1 MKRTITSAALLLALA
16 TPAHAADRSFGFA
29 QDRPW
34 VSDVFFYWYTWDYD
48 RELGGWMGGVHNTPL
63 YGYYDSRTFKD
74 NYHSLWL
81 AEEWG
86 MTHHFMDYWAPN
98 WIGENGEMR
107 ERTVLRAAEQLRK
120 QGYPIWMGYYQDG
133 ENFAMRE
140 FSRNVSEKRDVY
152 QWLRDFA
159 PSPAWTRMNGKP
171 FQLVY
176 SRNGS
181 PQTTIDHEGFRRWL
195 QQRYGSLSKLNADW
209 GTSFASFDDIT
220 MDFSATGYQRAF
232 SIFYQEEIWRREWEK
247 LEGLVKQE
255 LNLPGVLA
263 SFDVGYAPYHGF
275 GYAPYARTFGGP
287 HSYAGIFD
295 VPFAQDAERFIQT
308 AVAKRYN
315 TVFFD
320 HLKNNYHDW
329 NIRHPGTA
337 YLPEPFTY
345 HRCWVGNLMRYAAGV
360 LHLSWNEWW
369 EGSNLEPSREFGKT
383 HCEQNLFYST
393 LMQTCFDSIKNWSKG
408 AQVGVIL
415 NDWIFLSGA
424 GRAEDLYAPI
434 QALRQLNVPFDLI
447 PEDFVTDA
455 ELSKFRVVI
464 APAGAVGFGYNAQ
477 GERIS
482 DVLFRWVQSDSKR
495 KFITSIHDDAT
506 RRLALQ
512 PVTSD
517 QSPVTRPGA
526 DLNVFIDV
534 GVEGD
539 DEFLLDGFSGRE
551 DWGKLPEGAF
561 GADTNLTVRWTPAVG
576 KVTTLFVPLSPN
588 REHILRVSGRAIWE
602 NKVTVELEGKA
613 VGAFE
618 VKPGLTE
625 YEVRLSADAIGD
637 RTSGEL
643 RLVYAVANVPRE
655 KDPQRFPGEARVC
668 NLGIDWIQ
676 VSTSNIPARTHTQKF
691 TRPKSEI
698 VLDDAVFGALRNK
711 RLPASNLRRQSFA
724 DAGRVL
730 SRYADRLPRDLL
742 MLRGGAR
749 GGGEVLYVNGLFS
762 DDARWWDAVLTGWA
776 KMPPLRLVNGSM
788 GQWVNSNVMSARL
801 QAGDTD
807 ILLVENRDLTKAQ
820 KLMLQLPKRDVP
832 VSEVVAL
839 SRDGQWYQPVK
850 NPQPV
855 TRNPQFNDVVRYYTV
870 YQVAFSP
877 VRCITPSMVL
887 HPEETKTFAFTLE
900 NLTDKPQSGEV
911 QVQAVIPSIQSQA
924 VKFSLPPR
932 AKQKVNVSVT
942 ATALADW
949 GRKTV
954 VVRLTAG
961 KRTAYLWRELKV
973 ERNPEL
979 VVETS
984 MLNAQNP
991 VLVLRNKENGYIGN
1005 DTARKVRVVA
1015 NNATVSV
1022 GDVRSG
1028 ASATVKLPV
1037 PPPYFLNEQ
1046 KLLVKWTDGRGER
1059 ETTLTVPVAHLPRQP
1074 RRAANATNIVAV
1086 FNPSQRWLDHQ
1097 PLSVKVGAGVSARP
1111 RRAGTE
1117 APPLLCTPEGNPVPC
1132 QVDGNTLWFSAL
1144 VPPKGSQILHLSS
1157 GASPK
1162 TDLTVTKKGG
1172 VVTVENSR
1180 YLITFDESRGGTVT
1194 RFVSKATGRDYGA
1207 ESFGVT
1213 YGQFSVFDPRKPAV
1227 DTAQFINE
1235 KRVRQS
1241 DGRGK
1246 VEVLANG
1253 PVMAVVKVTFEDA
1266 RVKAQQ
1272 VYRLFAHTDTFEIIT
1287 TVIPKSLKGV
1297 QELVALD
1304 ARFQPHRLAKIYP
1317 NFVGIRGEETNQ
1329 VHYGWRR
1336 GNWVPD
1342 YITLMNPQG
1351 FDESISIVPFP
1362 SRDGDGA
1369 TRRVNH
1375 VRQGFYPEQ
1384 RGKPGALKY
1393 AEVEIV
1399 TLFSDEQRRPQGAML
1414 RSPRNTQY
1422 AIRLRCFVKLHAGHQ
1437 VVAKALLEDLTR
1449 PPLVLVQQGN
1459 GAPRSALRPPQL
1471 PGDWW
1476 DPYWQARLKV
1486 EATPSVSGTSVV
1498 RLRLKD
1504 AVQGVIEPSSLRV
1517 VRVRGRAVV
1526 PANYDRHAGELF
1538 WFTDKAEM
1546 FHVYFDFAGSALKP
1560 PPSGA
1565 AVVLPTAISEDFEDL
1580 QQHAWELSGSSLA
1593 PHQGR
1598 SGNALRLK
1606 VEAEGQP
1613 SLATC
1618 QGIASVPNATYNVRF
1633 WAKVVQGPAA
1643 VRLNFYAGASYDF
1656 NQIVVNLNDDGA
1668 WHEYHAAV
1676 PTGAFPPEVKPN
1688 FRIWALNATQEILVD
1703 DLRLELSP
1711 SSKPA
1716 EASVQVGTLEVAG
1729 GKLTA
1734 NPYGKQERTRC
1745 PPEMNSKRMSC
1756 FGAL

>member
-1 MKRTITSAALLLALA
+1 MKQAITSAALLLALT
-16 TPAHAADRSFGFA
+16 TPAPAADR
-29 QDRPW
+29 PW
-34 VSDVFFYWYTWDYD
+34 ISDVFFYWYTWDYD

-63 YGYYDSRTFKD
+63 DGYYDSRTFKD
-74 NYHSLWL
+74 NYRSLWL

-86 MTHHFMDYWAPN
+86 MTHHFLDYWAPT

-107 ERTVLRAAEQLRK
+107 ERTVLRAAEQLQK
-120 QGYPIWMGYYQDG
+120 QGYPIWLGYYQDG

-181 PQTTIDHEGFRRWL
+181 PLTTIDHDGFRSWL
-195 QQRYGSLSKLNADW
+195 QQRYGSISKLNADW
-209 GTSFASFDDIT
+209 GATFNSFNDVT
-220 MDFSATGYQRAF
+220 MDFSATGHQRAF

-255 LNLPGVLA
+255 LNQPGVLA
-263 SFDVGYAPYHGF
+263 SFDVAYAPYHGF

-287 HSYAGIFD
+287 HSYGGIFE
-295 VPFAQDAERFIQT
+295 VPFAQDVERFIQT

-345 HRCWVGNLMRYAAGV
+345 HRFWVGNLMRYAEGV

-369 EGSNLEPSREFGKT
+369 EGSNLEPSYEFGKT

-415 NDWIFLSGA
+415 NDWIFLSGG

-464 APAGAVGFGYNAQ
+464 APAGSVGFGYNAQ
-477 GERIS
+477 NERIS
-482 DVLFRWVQSDSKR
+482 DVLFRWLQNKGWQGR
-495 KFITSIHDDAT
+495 PPLLITSIHDDAT
-506 RRLALQ
+506 RRLALKPPSKPANQ
-512 PVTSD
+512 QTSK
-517 QSPVTRPGA
+517 PGS

-539 DEFLLDGFSGRE
+539 DEFLQDGFSGRE

-561 GADTNLTVRWTPAVG
+561 GAGSNLTVRWTPAVG
-576 KVTTLFVPLSPN
+576 KVTTLFVPLSPR
-588 REHILRVSGRAIWE
+588 REHVLRVSGRAIWE
-602 NKVTVELEGKA
+602 NKVTVELEGKP

-625 YEVRLSADAIGD
+625 YEVRLPADAIGD
-637 RTSGEL
+637 RTGGEL
-643 RLVYAVANVPRE
+643 RLVYAVANVPKE
-655 KDPQRFPGEARVC
+655 KGPQRFPGEARVC

-676 VSTSNIPARTHTQKF
+676 LSTSNIPARSRTQKF
-691 TRPKSEI
+691 TRRKSEI
-698 VLDDAVFGALRNK
+698 VLNDVVFGALRNK

-730 SRYADRLPRDLL
+730 SRYADGLPRDMALKS
-742 MLRGGAR
+742 
-749 GGGEVLYVNGLFS
+749 GGEVLYVNGLFS
-762 DDARWWDAVLTGWA
+762 DDSRWWDAVLTSWA
-776 KMPPLRLVNGSM
+776 KMPPPRFVKGNWEMGKWGNGA
-788 GQWVNSNVMSARL
+788 NVMSARL

-820 KLMLQLPKRDVP
+820 KLTLQLPKRDLP
-832 VSEVVAL
+832 VSEVIAL
-839 SRDGQWYQPVK
+839 SRDGEWYQPVSFG
-850 NPQPV
+850 NPKSEI
-855 TRNPQFNDVVRYYTV
+855 RNPKFADSVRYYAV
-870 YQVAFSP
+870 YQFAFSP
-877 VRCITPSMVL
+877 VRCVTPPLVL
-887 HPEETKTFAFTLE
+887 HPEETKSFTFTLE

-911 QVQAVIPSIQSQA
+911 QVQAVIPSIQSKA

-932 AKQKVNVSVT
+932 GKQKVVVQVT
-942 ATALADW
+942 ATSLADW

-954 VVRLTAG
+954 LVRLTTG

-984 MLNAQNP
+984 VLNAQNP
-991 VLVLRNKENGYIGN
+991 VLVLRNKDNSYIGN
-1005 DTARKVRVVA
+1005 DTARNVRIVA

-1028 ASATVKLPV
+1028 AAATVKLPA

-1046 KLLVKWTDGRGER
+1046 KLLVKWMDGRGKR
-1059 ETTLTVPVAHLPRQP
+1059 ETTLTVPVAHLPKQP
-1074 RRAANATNIVAV
+1074 RRAVNTTNIVAA

-1097 PLSVKVGAGVSARP
+1097 PLSVRLGKGWQ
-1111 RRAGTE
+1111 RR
-1117 APPLLCTPEGNPVPC
+1117 PPLLRTPEGNPVPC

-1162 TDLTVTKKGG
+1162 TDLTVTREGG

-1180 YLITFDESRGGTVT
+1180 YLVAFDESRGGTVT

-1227 DTAQFINE
+1227 NTAQFISE
-1235 KRVRQS
+1235 KRTRQS

-1253 PVMAVVKVTFEDA
+1253 PVMAVVRVTFEDA
-1266 RVKAQQ
+1266 RVRAQQ
-1272 VYRLFAHTDTFEIIT
+1272 VYRLFAYTDTFELTT
-1287 TVIPKSLKGV
+1287 TVTPKSLKGV

-1304 ARFQPHRLAKIYP
+1304 ARFQPHRLAKTYP
-1317 NFVGIRGEETNQ
+1317 NFVGMRGEETNQ

-1336 GNWVPD
+1336 GNWVPY

-1351 FDESISIVPFP
+1351 FDESISLVPFEKQ
-1362 SRDGDGA
+1362 G
-1369 TRRVNH
+1369 VNH

-1399 TLFSDEQRRPQGAML
+1399 ALLGAGLQTAPKVQTVSLQTLRPSVKSVSRSETLTHQGGKV
-1414 RSPRNTQY
+1414 
-1422 AIRLRCFVKLHAGHQ
+1422 RLRCVVKLHPGHQ

-1449 PPLVLVQQGN
+1449 PPLVIAN
-1459 GAPRSALRPPQL
+1459 FAPRAAASNLSSVIRHPPS
-1471 PGDWW
+1471 DWW

-1486 EATPSVSGTSVV
+1486 EATPGVSGTSVV
-1498 RLRLKD
+1498 RINLKD
-1504 AVQGVIEPSSLRV
+1504 AVERVMEPSSLRV
-1517 VRVRGRAVV
+1517 VRVRDRAGV
-1526 PANYDRHAGELF
+1526 PANYDRRTGELF
-1538 WFTDKAEM
+1538 WFTDKAET
-1546 FHVYFDFAGSALKP
+1546 FHVYFDFAGGALKP
-1560 PPSGA
+1560 PLSGA
-1565 AVVLPTAISEDFEDL
+1565 SVILPTVISEDFEDL
-1580 QQHAWELSGSSLA
+1580 QQHAWELSASSLA
-1593 PHQGR
+1593 PNQGR

-1606 VEAEGQP
+1606 VETEGQP

-1618 QGIASVPNATYNVRF
+1618 QGIACVPNATYTVRF
-1633 WAKVVQGPAA
+1633 WAKAVKGPAA
-1643 VRLNFYAGASYDF
+1643 VRMNFYAGAPYDF
-1656 NQIVVNLNDDGA
+1656 NQIVVNLSDDGA
-1668 WHEYHAAV
+1668 WHEYSAAV
-1676 PTGAFPPEVKPN
+1676 PTGAFPQEVKPD
-1688 FRIWALNATQEILVD
+1688 FRIWALSAAQELLID
-1703 DLRLELSP
+1703 DLRIELSP
-1711 SSKPA
+1711 QSQPA
-1716 EASVQVGTLEVAG
+1716 EAAVKVGALEVAG
-1729 GKLTA
+1729 G
-1734 NPYGKQERTRC
+1734 R
-1745 PPEMNSKRMSC
+1745 
-1756 FGAL
+1756 